1 MHKKG
6 TLVGRPVRKWAY
18 GRQRKL
24 CEENMGIEG
33 TKSWRWEVGGMV
45 PDKNLAMREKS
56 CDIRK

>member
-1 MHKKG
+1 M
-6 TLVGRPVRKWAY
+6 GRPVRKWAY